1 MSDFNRRQFLSY
13 AITLP
18 LSLYVPI
25 NSHANSAGRKRLNGV
40 IHQLEGDVYIN
51 KHHANQSS
59 QITAGNRVTVA
70 HGGKLVF
77 SMGEDTYLLQE
88 GSSLEVKSEDNVI
101 VSSLTLL
108 TGGLLAV
115 FGARKR
121 PTKIHTRTA
130 TIGIR
135 GTGVYLNS
143 QPESLY
149 FCTCYGNTDLNLGH
163 NHIEQIQATHHSA
176 FEINGNTEKTT
187 SMKATQVLNHTDDEL
202 RMLEQYS
209 GRKPLFDL

>member
-1 MSDFNRRQFLSY
+1 M
-13 AITLP
+13 
-18 LSLYVPI
+18 
-25 NSHANSAGRKRLNGV
+25 
-40 IHQLEGDVYIN
+40 
-51 KHHANQSS
+51 
-59 QITAGNRVTVA
+59 
-70 HGGKLVF
+70 
-77 SMGEDTYLLQE
+77 
-88 GSSLEVKSEDNVI
+88 
-101 VSSLTLL
+101 
-108 TGGLLAV
+108 

-143 QPESLY
+143 QPENLY
-149 FCTCYGNTDLNLGH
+149 FCTCYGKTDLNLGH

-176 FEINGNTEKTT
+176 FEINGNTEKTM

-209 GRKPLFDL
+209 ARKPLFDL